1 MKEGL
6 NFIQIS
12 PKGEVSKYSIAVWN
26 NDYNNSYCI
35 LMNYISLAGMAV
47 DVIWLC
53 EFFLSVCKL
62 LPSITN
68 AVAYASVYLW

>member
-26 NDYNNSYCI
+26 NDYNNSYFM
-35 LMNYISLAGMAV
+35 LMNNISLAGMAM
-47 DVIWLC
+47 DVIWSC
-53 EFFLSVCKL
+53 EFPLSVCKL